1 MLKYILYFHT
11 KKFLIKLFQFFKK
24 FYSIL
29 IKLFFIFYNL
39 KFISIFLSK
48 IEISI
53 NYLILFQY
61 FKKHYD

>member
-29 IKLFFIFYNL
+29 IKLLLYILQSEIYFHIFKQNRN
-39 KFISIFLSK
+39 F
-48 IEISI
+48 
-53 NYLILFQY
+53 N
-61 FKKHYD
+61 